1 MFLGLLLEI
10 KYSPMSFS
18 GVSMPEERSLDKEL
32 GPTPGM
38 SFNVQSCSGRDRKVL
53 NFLVVVVVVYE
64 CDVHSH
70 LYDLN

>member
-53 NFLVVVVVVYE
+53 NFLVVVVVIYE

>member
-53 NFLVVVVVVYE
+53 NFLVVVVVIYVE
-64 CDVHSH
+64 WTSH